1 MSTVLIT
8 GHHTGIGLQAATTIA
23 SEFRLNRCWPV
34 AILRELTQL
43 RPLSVKGT
51 GLRSLRSRSTSRRS
65 ILSARLRRRLA
76 RRSRVARSIRFKPF
90 SATPERRST
99 ARSPIVPTGYEETF
113 AVNWLGHFL
122 LLNLLLDCV
131 SEKGRIVFTASGTHD
146 PATMNGKMVGAAV
159 EPDAKKV

>member
-1 MSTVLIT
+1 MIKSGEIDS
-8 GHHTGIGLQAATTIA
+8 LQA
-23 SEFRLNRCWPV
+23 
-34 AILRELTQL
+34 ILCNAGAQFHG
-43 RPLSVKGT
+43 PLSY
-51 GLRSLRSRSTSRRS
+51 
-65 ILSARLRRRLA
+65 SAD
-76 RRSRVARSIRFKPF
+76 
-90 SATPERRST
+90 
-99 ARSPIVPTGYEETF
+99 GYEETF